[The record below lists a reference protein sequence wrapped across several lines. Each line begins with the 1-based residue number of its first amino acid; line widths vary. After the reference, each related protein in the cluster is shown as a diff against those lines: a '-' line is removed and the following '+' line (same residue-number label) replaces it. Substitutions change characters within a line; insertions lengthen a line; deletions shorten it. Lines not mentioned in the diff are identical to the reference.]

1 MSQVWMQCNGSGET
15 GSNKNGN
22 SETGSRQTGSRCR
35 DDRSLKN
42 GSHSLSRNCP
52 PIGWR
57 WRSLGDT
64 LTGSSYFYRK
74 RLLSPEVVLLARRV
88 GSESPGCAASGLA
101 INPGFSIAAA
111 VACRLPDCGRTRT
124 RVGGFAGEAIDGG
137 FGSGAGD
144 SVEVT
149 SVEVVWLLG
158 TSVAA
163 RSSSDVT
170 ELRREEK
177 AEAAVKSI
185 ELFRD
190 RGSGDLRTTAP
201 VKSTTSA
208 PIESPSPVP
217 AFKPEPEM
225 SVANV

>member
-1 MSQVWMQCNGSGET
+1 
-15 GSNKNGN
+15 
-22 SETGSRQTGSRCR
+22 
-35 DDRSLKN
+35 
-42 GSHSLSRNCP
+42 
-52 PIGWR
+52 
-57 WRSLGDT
+57 
-64 LTGSSYFYRK
+64 
-74 RLLSPEVVLLARRV
+74 
-88 GSESPGCAASGLA
+88 
-101 INPGFSIAAA
+101 
-111 VACRLPDCGRTRT
+111 
-124 RVGGFAGEAIDGG
+124 VGGFAGEASDGG

-149 SVEVVWLLG
+149 SVEVVCEVVPLG